1 MSYVLAQVIGVIV
14 AIISLSCVQFKDK
27 RFILAGQFLN
37 NFLFG
42 VSWAL
47 LGGLAGAW
55 ICLLASV
62 QILVLHFVGKEQTQT
77 AFRRK
82 LVVTAIFASAYIT
95 GTCIVFKGWP
105 DLIVCTCAML
115 FSLSIIQR
123 NASRMRSVMFCNMIL
138 WIIYDLALGA
148 YANMITHCLTIISL
162 ITAKL
167 RLDRKLRS
175 TQEQTPDNQS
185 EA

>member
-1 MSYVLAQVIGVIV
+1 MSYILAQVIGVIV

-62 QILVLHFVGKEQTQT
+62 QILVLHFVGKEQTQA

-82 LVVTAIFASAYIT
+82 LVVTAVLPFKVLIT
-95 GTCIVFKGWP
+95 LQT
-105 DLIVCTCAML
+105 
-115 FSLSIIQR
+115 
-123 NASRMRSVMFCNMIL
+123 NASVSPE
-138 WIIYDLALGA
+138 Y
-148 YANMITHCLTIISL
+148 
-162 ITAKL
+162 
-167 RLDRKLRS
+167 
-175 TQEQTPDNQS
+175 
-185 EA
+185 